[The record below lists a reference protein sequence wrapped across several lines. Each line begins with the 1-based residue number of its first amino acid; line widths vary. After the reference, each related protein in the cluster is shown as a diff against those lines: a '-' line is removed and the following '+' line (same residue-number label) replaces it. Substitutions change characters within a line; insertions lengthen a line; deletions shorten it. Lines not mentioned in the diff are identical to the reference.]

1 MARPGALGPE
11 VISNRLLA
19 RLSLS
24 RGGGYSTSV
33 DLRRLARRRNR
44 VTAERLKILLDMNL
58 SPHWV
63 GGLNQNGLDARTGV
77 LLEIRAQ
84 VTKLSCGGRAPTVMW
99 SLHTI

>member
-1 MARPGALGPE
+1 MGE
-11 VISNRLLA
+11 NY
-19 RLSLS
+19 
-24 RGGGYSTSV
+24 RGKWPTSF

-63 GGLNQNGLDARTGV
+63 GGLNQNGLDACTGV
-77 LLEIRAQ
+77 PLEIRARL
-84 VTKLSCGGRAPTVMW
+84 TKLSCGGRAPTVMS